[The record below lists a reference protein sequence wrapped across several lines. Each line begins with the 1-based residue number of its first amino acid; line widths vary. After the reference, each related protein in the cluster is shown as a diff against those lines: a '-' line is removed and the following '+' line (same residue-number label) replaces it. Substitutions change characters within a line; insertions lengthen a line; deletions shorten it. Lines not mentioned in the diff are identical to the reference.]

1 MTRRCD
7 TNSVPPGNT
16 NPAAPCD
23 TNSVPPGDTNP
34 EAPCDTNSVPP
45 GDTNPAPQCDSNPA
59 PPGDTN
65 SVPPRD
71 SDTDPA
77 LRCDANQ
84 SLRSDI
90 NPEPPFEAC
99 PAAPSYGHQAS
110 SLDTKKQPPLD
121 TNLTQPLK
129 KRKNKAISKK
139 VIFHSRADPNPN
151 KLVSTILQADKWLTD
166 KHMDHGQWLIS
177 QNYPQAKGLHSVLA
191 FQSKQPKADSGLQDF
206 VQVLHLS
213 GNHWVAATNIECES
227 NRVEVYD
234 SLYRELSNEHK
245 EHLYTFLAA
254 MLQTS
259 ERNMIIEWPSMVQQ
273 IVVCLL

>member
-1 MTRRCD
+1 ME
-7 TNSVPPGNT
+7 T
-16 NPAAPCD
+16 NPASPCD
-23 TNSVPPGDTNP
+23 TNSVPPG
-34 EAPCDTNSVPP
+34 
-45 GDTNPAPQCDSNPA
+45 
-59 PPGDTN
+59 
-65 SVPPRD
+65 D

-84 SLRSDI
+84 SLLSDI

-99 PAAPSYGHQAS
+99 PAAPSLPSSSIQVS
-110 SLDTKKQPPLD
+110 SLATKKQPPLD

-139 VIFHSRADPNPN
+139 VIFHSHADPNPN

-177 QNYPQAKGLHSVLA
+177 QKYPPAKGLHSVLA
-191 FQSKQPKADSGLQDF
+191 FQSKQLEVDSGLQDF

-213 GNHWVAATNIECES
+213 GNHWVAATNIGRES
-227 NRVEVYD
+227 NRVKVYD

-245 EHLYTFLAA
+245 EHLYTSLAA
-254 MLQTS
+254 MLQ
-259 ERNMIIEWPSMVQQ
+259 N
-273 IVVCLL
+273 